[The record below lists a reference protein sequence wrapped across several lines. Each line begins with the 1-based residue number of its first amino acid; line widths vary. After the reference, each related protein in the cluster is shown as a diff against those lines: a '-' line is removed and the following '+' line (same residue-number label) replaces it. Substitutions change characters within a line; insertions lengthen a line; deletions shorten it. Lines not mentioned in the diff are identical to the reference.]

1 MPDNSSIMGFNY
13 DTEESAVEKLRT
25 APERLEVFIQ
35 QIRKKEKGIFND
47 YEGDTPEESTRE
59 LAKLIEP
66 YSVTA
71 PFYIE
76 EDKCIGCGLCEKICT
91 AKAIQMQEGKP
102 VWVKDHCNICLAC
115 INRCP
120 KEAIQYADKSQN
132 VFRYTFSKYMKR
144 ANMDRV

>member
-13 DTEESAVEKLRT
+13 DTEESAVEKLKT

-71 PFYIE
+71 PST
-76 EDKCIGCGLCEKICT
+76 LRKINVSV
-91 AKAIQMQEGKP
+91 ADYVKKSAQQRRFSMQ
-102 VWVKDHCNICLAC
+102 
-115 INRCP
+115 INP
-120 KEAIQYADKSQN
+120 
-132 VFRYTFSKYMKR
+132 
-144 ANMDRV
+144 

>member
-13 DTEESAVEKLRT
+13 DTEESAVEKLKT

-71 PFYIE
+71 PST
-76 EDKCIGCGLCEKICT
+76 LRKINVL
-91 AKAIQMQEGKP
+91 AADY
-102 VWVKDHCNICLAC
+102 VKKSAQQRRF
-115 INRCP
+115 RCRRGNL
-120 KEAIQYADKSQN
+120 SG
-132 VFRYTFSKYMKR
+132 
-144 ANMDRV
+144 

>member
-13 DTEESAVEKLRT
+13 DTEESAVEKLKT

-71 PFYIE
+71 PST
-76 EDKCIGCGLCEKICT
+76 LRKINVS
-91 AKAIQMQEGKP
+91 AADYVKKSAQQRRFSMQ
-102 VWVKDHCNICLAC
+102 
-115 INRCP
+115 INPRMYSDIP
-120 KEAIQYADKSQN
+120 FQSI
-132 VFRYTFSKYMKR
+132 
-144 ANMDRV
+144 

>member
-1 MPDNSSIMGFNY
+1 MCIRDR
-13 DTEESAVEKLRT
+13 EESAVEKLRT

-76 EDKCIGCGLCEKICT
+76 KDKCIGCGLCEKICT

-115 INRCP
+115 INP
-120 KEAIQYADKSQN
+120 VS
-132 VFRYTFSKYMKR
+132 YTHLDVYKRQAVMRSCRPESVLFSMNFFSLFWLCGR
-144 ANMDRV
+144 

>member
-13 DTEESAVEKLRT
+13 DTEESAVEKLKT

-76 EDKCIGCGLCEKICT
+76 KDKCIGCGLCEKICT
-91 AKAIQMQEGKP
+91 AKAIQ
-102 VWVKDHCNICLAC
+102 
-115 INRCP
+115 
-120 KEAIQYADKSQN
+120 YADKSLN

>member
-13 DTEESAVEKLRT
+13 DTEESAVEKLKT

-47 YEGDTPEESTRE
+47 YEGDTPEKSTRE

-76 EDKCIGCGLCEKICT
+76 EDKCIGCGLCEKIWYFFHTILGEVSMAGSKGRKHSALPPPVFISLSKHT
-91 AKAIQMQEGKP
+91 A
-102 VWVKDHCNICLAC
+102 
-115 INRCP
+115 
-120 KEAIQYADKSQN
+120 
-132 VFRYTFSKYMKR
+132 
-144 ANMDRV
+144 

>member
-1 MPDNSSIMGFNY
+1 MKTHLDAGFGLLMPDNSSIMGFNY
-13 DTEESAVEKLRT
+13 DTEESAVEKLKT

-91 AKAIQMQEGKP
+91 AKAIQ
-102 VWVKDHCNICLAC
+102 
-115 INRCP
+115 
-120 KEAIQYADKSQN
+120 YADKSQN
-132 VFRYTFSKYMKR
+132 VFRYTLGFFTK
-144 ANMDRV
+144 A